1 MIAIIGP
8 TGSGKTE
15 ISVKISDCLPISV
28 INADSRQVYKYMNI
42 GTAKPTIDQQ
52 NKLDHYVLD
61 KVNPNINYNLNNFI
75 KDSNYAINKIKS
87 QNKTPIIVGGT
98 GLYVWA
104 LIDKWALPDVPPD
117 KDFRKNI
124 ELEIHTNGI
133 KYVQN
138 LFVKEIGESVST
150 KFDLNN
156 IRRLIRYLEII
167 KSIGK
172 EKFLNS
178 SKPKCNNNL
187 IFGLDYSKDDQ
198 EEHITNR
205 IEKMIEDGWI
215 TEVEM
220 LIKKGYNLSHHSMS
234 GIGYKEIYLYLHNEI
249 DYNEMKENTLKRTFS
264 LIKKQRTWFKKTDS
278 RIKWLDSDINSRD
291 INEISKSILQ
301 YNKNTTQL

>member
-1 MIAIIGP
+1 LIAIIGP

-15 ISVKISDCLPISV
+15 TSVKISDYLPISV

-61 KVNPNINYNLNNFI
+61 KVNPDISYNLNNFI

-87 QNKTPIIVGGT
+87 QKKTPIIVGGT

-124 ELEIHTNGI
+124 EFEIHTNGI
-133 KYVQN
+133 KYIQS
-138 LFVKEIGESVST
+138 LFVKEVGESVST

-172 EKFLNS
+172 EKFLYS

-187 IFGLDYSKDDQ
+187 IFGLDYSKDNQ

-205 IEKMIEDGWI
+205 IEKMIGNGWI

-220 LIKKGYNLSHHSMS
+220 LIEKGYNLSHHSMS
-234 GIGYKEIYLYLHNEI
+234 GIGYKEIYLYLCNEI
-249 DYNEMKENTLKRTFS
+249 GYNEMKENTLKRTFS

-278 RIKWLDSDINSRD
+278 RIKWLDSDIKSRD

-301 YNKNTTQL
+301 YNKDTAQL

>member
-42 GTAKPTIDQQ
+42 GTAKPTIAQQ

>member
-42 GTAKPTIDQQ
+42 GTAKPTIAQQ

-278 RIKWLDSDINSRD
+278 RIKWLDSNINSRD

>member
-15 ISVKISDCLPISV
+15 TSVKISDYLPISV

-61 KVNPNINYNLNNFI
+61 KVNPDINYNLNNFI
-75 KDSNYAINKIKS
+75 KDSKYAINKIKS

-124 ELEIHTNGI
+124 ELEIHTNGF
-133 KYVQN
+133 KYVQS
-138 LFVKEIGESVST
+138 LFVKEVGESVST

-156 IRRLIRYLEII
+156 TRRLIRYLEII

-178 SKPKCNNNL
+178 SKLKCNNNL

-215 TEVEM
+215 AEVEM

-234 GIGYKEIYLYLHNEI
+234 GIGYKEIYLYLRNEI

-278 RIKWLDSDINSRD
+278 RIKWLDSDIKSRD

-301 YNKNTTQL
+301 YNKDTTQL